1 MEPNQDVT
9 VLLQNAQ
16 AGDHEA
22 LDQLLP
28 LVYGELKRIAAGHL
42 RRERSDHT
50 LQATALVHEAYLRLV
65 QQHSVDWRNRA
76 HFFAIAAEM
85 MRRILVNYAVQ
96 QNAEKRGGKS
106 ERFSLDDVTSLAAQS
121 EVDLLLLDEALKKLV
136 AIDAS
141 QARIVELRFFG
152 GLTVEEVAAVLGISE
167 RTVKRDWRAAKAWL
181 HHQISATAHTLPA
194 KGI

>member
-65 QQHSVDWRNRA
+65 HQHSVDWRNRA

-96 QNAEKRGGKS
+96 QHADKRGGKA
-106 ERFSLDDVTSLAAQS
+106 ERFSLDDATSLAAQS
-121 EVDLLLLDEALKKLV
+121 EVDLLLLDEALRKLATFDV
-136 AIDAS
+136 S

-152 GLTVEEVAAVLGISE
+152 GLTVEEVAEVLEISE
-167 RTVKRDWRAAKAWL
+167 STVKREWRAAKAWL
-181 HHQISATAHTLPA
+181 HQQIAATT
-194 KGI
+194 

>member
-76 HFFAIAAEM
+76 HFFGIAAEM

-96 QNAEKRGGKS
+96 QNADKRGGKA
-106 ERFSLDDVTSLAAQS
+106 ERFSLDDATSLAAQS
-121 EVDLLLLDEALKKLV
+121 EVDLLLLDEALSKL
-136 AIDAS
+136 ATFDAS

-152 GLTVEEVAAVLGISE
+152 GLTVEEVAEVLGVSE
-167 RTVKRDWRAAKAWL
+167 STVKREWRAAKAWL
-181 HHQISATAHTLPA
+181 HQQIAATTRATPV